1 VPSFAAAIIASIA
14 GWVIDALV
22 APFLGLTGRVMIG
35 IVATTYI
42 YVYARN
48 WLREL
53 SGR

>member
-1 VPSFAAAIIASIA
+1 MPSLAAAIIASIA
-14 GWVIDALV
+14 GWLIDALV
-22 APFLGLTGRVMIG
+22 SPFLGLAGRVMIG
-35 IVATTYI
+35 IIATTYV